1 MNRPLFSVVLGAG
14 LMGRLLAHTLAQAGH
29 RVQVHEAL
37 GADGQGSAARVAAA
51 MLAPLAESAITEMPV
66 VRMGHHALKRWPQL
80 ISVLPEPVFF
90 QQNGTLVVWH
100 RQDAAEAQR
109 FESLLLRTQQQCP
122 ELPTSQRLAAQALQA
137 HEPGLEKRFNQALY
151 LPGEGQLDNRELLAS
166 LLKGMTQLGV
176 DVHWNSPA
184 QPDDFQ
190 AGQPGQPDWV
200 FDCRGLGARDHWAQL
215 RGVRGEVLR
224 LYAPEVTLQRP
235 TRLIHPRYPIYIA
248 PKENHVF
255 VVGATEIETEDLS
268 AVSVRSTL
276 ELLSAAYTVHSG
288 FAEARILEASTQAR
302 PTLVDNLPAIRCLTE
317 RTLQINGLYRH
328 GFLISPA
335 MLDVVLE
342 WVQHQTTHL
351 ATQFNLKFQ
360 HA

>member
-1 MNRPLFSVVLGAG
+1 MSATTSSVILGAG
-14 LMGRLLAHTLAQAGH
+14 LMGRLLANALAQNGH
-29 RVQVHEAL
+29 QVQVHEAQ

-66 VRMGHHALKRWPQL
+66 VRMGHHGLTRWPQL
-80 ISVLPEPVFF
+80 IAALPEPVFF
-90 QQNGTLVVWH
+90 QQNGTLVLWH
-100 RQDAAEAQR
+100 RQDAAEAKR
-109 FESLLLRTQQQCP
+109 FESLLVRTQQQCP
-122 ELPTSQRLAAQALQA
+122 ELPSVQRLDVHALHR
-137 HEPGLEKRFNQALY
+137 HEPGLEERFNQGLY

-176 DVHWNSPA
+176 DVRWNSPA
-184 QPDDFQ
+184 SPDDFQ
-190 AGQPGQPDWV
+190 PGQPGHPDWV
-200 FDCRGLGARDHWAQL
+200 FDCRGLGARDNWTQL

-224 LYAPEVTLQRP
+224 LYAPEVSLQRP

-255 VVGATEIETEDLS
+255 VIGATEIETEDLS

-302 PTLVDNLPAIRCLTE
+302 PTLVDNLPAIRCLSE
-317 RTLQINGLYRH
+317 RSLQINGLYRH

-335 MLDVVLE
+335 MLDVVME
-342 WVQHQTTHL
+342 WVQHQTTTL
-351 ATQFNLKFQ
+351 ASQFNLKFQ